1 MGTYVRHPAAQTARP
16 ATPSPLQP
24 TLFEPL
30 PPLRKP
36 DYQKTDT
43 IEQRF
48 NAFHAANPV
57 VYRELR
63 TMALGIKR
71 RGTTRYGI
79 AGLFE
84 VLRYRW
90 SLQTSGDSFKLNN
103 NFRALYARLLMD
115 NEPELVDFFEVRER
129 RAA

>member
-1 MGTYVRHPAAQTARP
+1 MLGRSNFDFR
-16 ATPSPLQP
+16 TPQPTPLQP

-30 PPLRKP
+30 PPMVAP
-36 DYQKTDT
+36 SYQKGDT

-48 NAFHAANPV
+48 SAFHAANPA

-63 TMALGIKR
+63 SMALGIKR
-71 RGTTRYGI
+71 RGATRYGI

-103 NFRALYARLLMD
+103 DFRALYARLLMD
-115 NEPELVDFFEVRER
+115 NEPELADFFETRER

>member
-1 MGTYVRHPAAQTARP
+1 MGSTQRRSFDFRTPQ
-16 ATPSPLQP
+16 PSPLQP

-30 PPLRKP
+30 PPMVAP
-36 DYQKTDT
+36 SYQKGDT

-48 NAFHAANPV
+48 SAFHAANPA

-63 TMALGIKR
+63 SMALGIKR
-71 RGTTRYGI
+71 RGATRYGI

-103 NFRALYARLLMD
+103 DFRALYARLLMD
-115 NEPELVDFFEVRER
+115 NEPELADFFETRER